1 MSKKRNWS
9 LCSGQRTDTEAS
21 WGFAF
26 SSSRETTLWSRLV
39 LLRLWNWA
47 AVLQKFSLHSKQ
59 QKVAGCFSS
68 QASQSCVPVCS
79 VCPACSLGASFT
91 MSNNAKFFN
100 RPWTP
105 VGTATACLHLGQS
118 MLLPWSSLSKQ
129 LKQKLSTTQKPRTFF
144 FVIVT
149 FITDWT
155 LWSLERHCLKKSTF
169 FTNEWRG
176 NYRNNKKS
184 EKALSQIWHVF
195 VDPLKHCFRL
205 QFSFLM
211 KFFQSHRETFLQ
223 NAMNAM
229 QREKMQELYA
239 KYNALK

>member
-1 MSKKRNWS
+1 MIKGVTVSTNNTTTIFVKKAELIVMFWTENRYRSQLRVCFQLLERNNPVVTTCFAAFMKLS
-9 LCSGQRTDTEAS
+9 RSFAKIF
-21 WGFAF
+21 FAF
-26 SSSRETTLWSRLV
+26 QATESRGV
-39 LLRLWNWA
+39 
-47 AVLQKFSLHSKQ
+47 
-59 QKVAGCFSS
+59 FSS

-91 MSNNAKFFN
+91 MSNNAKFFK

-176 NYRNNKKS
+176 NYHNNKKS

-195 VDPLKHCFRL
+195 VDPLKHCL
-205 QFSFLM
+205 CIVLCN
-211 KFFQSHRETFLQ
+211 LCII
-223 NAMNAM
+223 
-229 QREKMQELYA
+229 LPYCYA
-239 KYNALK
+239 KSNV